1 MSRVQS
7 GVQSIARA
15 FAVLGALEDG
25 PRGVTEVAA
34 RLGLPKSTAARMLTT
49 LVQEGAVEQLE
60 SDARYRLGRRI
71 ATLGQAVEPTRDLIA
86 IARPHLVELA
96 AAVGETAGL
105 SVPDGDVVHFIDQV
119 ASDHEVQVRD
129 WTGTR
134 VPMHAVPSGQ
144 VFLASMT
151 DVEIEAFLARPLA
164 WFTPQTLDDP
174 VRLRERVARVRVD
187 GCAWVREEFADG
199 LTSVAVAIEDRGGAA
214 VAALHVHGP
223 SYRFPTEDGEG
234 AITASLI
241 AAAQR
246 IGSALA

>member
-7 GVQSIARA
+7 SVQSIARA

-25 PRGVTEVAA
+25 PRGVTEVSE
-34 RLGLPKSTAARMLTT
+34 RVGLPKSTAARMLTT
-49 LVQEGAVEQLE
+49 LVREGAVEQLD
-60 SDARYRLGRRI
+60 DARYRLGARI
-71 ATLGQAVEPTRDLIA
+71 ATLGRAVEPTRDLVS

-96 AAVGETAGL
+96 AATGEAAGL
-105 SVPDGDVVHFIDQV
+105 SIPDGNVVHYVDQV
-119 ASDHEVQVRD
+119 DSDHEVQVRD

-144 VFLASMT
+144 VFLAAMPP
-151 DVEIEAFLARPLA
+151 DAFEAFLARPLA

-174 VRLRERVARVRVD
+174 GRLRERLARVRDD
-187 GCAWVREEFADG
+187 GYAWVREEYAIG
-199 LTSVAVAIEDRGGAA
+199 LTSVAVGIKDRRGVAI
-214 VAALHVHGP
+214 AALHVHGP
-223 SYRFPTEDGEG
+223 SFRFPTPDGEG